1 MRKITAAIILAGLLF
16 VSPAAAK
23 AAIHHHRS
31 RPVHH
36 RKHPVHHRKH
46 RHRGRQQASAAG
58 RPGPVNVPVR
68 PAPEAPPVTR
78 SNGPTPISP
87 QSPVRMIGIGN
98 APGCLNGADP
108 TPYIRTYAATVLR
121 IVLSQYGGAPGT
133 HGEAIPCLKAATAAG
148 ARVEIGIQWRSVWT
162 PAQAADFVRQQLAF
176 YAPYAWAVG
185 LGNEQ
190 DLDWGLPGQPIDAP
204 QTADQYAADFQ
215 AAAQVVATAAPRAV
229 RVAVEGSPWSLPFSQ
244 QALADGLPGA
254 QALAFHAYGVE
265 AATIRDFYNL
275 ATSYGMPLWCTE
287 GLDGPGVWVDPRYP
301 PESSA
306 QLADCQLAV
315 AWLN

>member
-1 MRKITAAIILAGLLF
+1 MRKITAAILFAGLLF
-16 VSPAAAK
+16 ASPAAAK
-23 AAIHHHRS
+23 TVTHRNRS
-31 RPVHH
+31 RPVHR
-36 RKHPVHHRKH
+36 RKHPVRHRKH
-46 RHRGRQQASAAG
+46 RHRGRQHAPVVG
-58 RPGPVNVPVR
+58 RPGSGDVPVR
-68 PAPEAPPVTR
+68 PAPGAPPVTR
-78 SNGPTPISP
+78 SNGPAPLSP
-87 QSPVRMIGIGN
+87 RSPVRMIGIGN

-121 IVLSQYGGAPGT
+121 IVLSPYFGAFGT
-133 HGEAIPCLKAATAAG
+133 NGEAIPCLKAASAAG
-148 ARVEIGIQWRSVWT
+148 ARVEIAIQWRSVWT

-190 DLDWGLPGQPIDAP
+190 ELEWGLTGQPVDAA
-204 QTADQYAADFQ
+204 QTAEQYAADFQ
-215 AAAQVVATAAPRAV
+215 AAAQVVASAAPRAV

-254 QALAFHAYGVE
+254 QALAFHPYGAPVT
-265 AATIRDFYNL
+265 TIRDFYNL

-287 GLDGPGVWVDPRYP
+287 GLDGPGVWDDPSYP
-301 PESSA
+301 PESLA

-315 AWLN
+315 AWLD